1 MSDKRLRYY
10 NGQFLQQQ
18 DFTAE
23 QDYQLDRHRRHNRQ
37 LHTYGIAEGLTVTAG
52 VGATSAVVSPGTAID
67 GEGRTIVLTESRNVP
82 FNGLTG
88 SVLVVI
94 SYNQQTSDPATV
106 GDEGDTRWW
115 ERPDVAVIAEAGAPA
130 ADVRLRLA
138 RLQIA
143 GNNTVTTHDTTVRT
157 SAGVRLG
164 TEVAI
169 ERIRLSRQGVAQP
182 QWPVLS
188 SGAAGQADLTGNLA
202 VAGNIAVT
210 GTVDGRDVSVDGARI
225 DSLSASTIQGVSNIG
240 GNINLVGQNGLTIVG
255 NDAAN
260 TITFGTGSPTS
271 IDGVSNPGGNI
282 DFVGQGGI
290 SITPDNTGKL
300 IAFNTSPAAIGA
312 VPIGDYQ
319 LRNQFTGNWSLF
331 TNDADGAVRTV
342 DLGFQPRLVWVHG
355 FSNCYFQASGGW
367 SFGGVTNGS
376 ARLIGAPSNIAQ
388 HCTGTEIYRTNAIP
402 YVIPYSAGSATEV
415 ARAYFYEYTG
425 TVYNVVSL
433 SIRISSFTATSLTFT
448 FNKSGTP
455 PGSFSFYIYFHIFG
469 S

>member
-82 FNGLTG
+82 FGGLTG

-94 SYNQQTSDPATV
+94 SYNQQTADPATV

-188 SGAAGQADLTGNLA
+188 SGAAGQADLTGNLS
-202 VAGNIAVT
+202 VTGNIIVT
-210 GTVDGRDVSVDGARI
+210 GTVDGRDVSVDGAKI
-225 DSLSASTIQGVSNIG
+225 DSLSASTIQGVSNVG
-240 GNINLVGQNGLTIVG
+240 GNISLVGQNGLTIAG

-260 TITFGTGSPTS
+260 TITFGTGSPIS

-290 SITPDNTGKL
+290 SVTPDNTGKL

-312 VPIGDYQ
+312 LDANDY
-319 LRNQFTGNWSLF
+319 LK
-331 TNDADGAVRTV
+331 RTV
-342 DLGFQPRLVWVHG
+342 ASVWFNQDHAEGATSNVSLGFQPKVIWVTGRTHG
-355 FSNCYFQASGGW
+355 FLYGGT
-367 SFGGVTNGS
+367 FGGTISGYCKVTSTSSFDRTGFGPYVYRYGS
-376 ARLIGAPSNIAQ
+376 
-388 HCTGTEIYRTNAIP
+388 IP
-402 YVIPYSAGSATEV
+402 YWYSYGNAFSPAIAGAIYYDTSAAPNLYASISLDISAVSTTGFTVTFHRYHAGLTSPGFFIE
-415 ARAYFYEYTG
+415 AYFVCLG
-425 TVYNVVSL
+425 
-433 SIRISSFTATSLTFT
+433 
-448 FNKSGTP
+448 
-455 PGSFSFYIYFHIFG
+455 
-469 S
+469 